1 MACAIT
7 QPVNLELVPDL
18 AWTTLIRCLYQFMSR
33 RDISEA
39 FISDNAKVF
48 KTKELKML
56 LGDNEIQCN
65 STCLVHTGGVGYLK
79 G

>member
-1 MACAIT
+1 MACAI
-7 QPVNLELVPDL
+7 NLELVPDL
-18 AWTTLIRCLYQFMSR
+18 AWATLIRCLCQFMSR

-48 KTKELKML
+48 KTKGLKML

-65 STCLVHTGGVGYLK
+65 STCLLHPGGVGYLK